1 VSGSFVHSGP
11 DGIELSQICAVLLDI
26 EGTTTPIDFV
36 QQTLFDYARSRVLE
50 FLERKWNDP
59 EVRGDIARL
68 NAEHVSES
76 PAPSLPPWRD
86 NPGGVTTYVQWLMQR
101 DVKSTGL
108 KSLQGKI
115 WEEGYRSGELKGE
128 VYPDVPPALQ
138 RWRSQ
143 VLGIAIFSS
152 GSVQAQQSL
161 FRNSNA
167 GDLSPFFRAYF
178 DTTTGSKKEPRSY
191 ARIALELKCRPA
203 QVLFISDVP
212 AELDAA
218 RKAGMQT
225 ALCVRNPAYAPA
237 DGVHQVIHSFDDLL
251 SPHGSS
257 PLKASPPMPPIPA
270 DTEAAVSAWMR
281 GRGWR
286 VRTVGWEVDDPNM
299 GFYVWQEE
307 VRSTGKV
314 HALWLDE
321 AMVRHLEPKELV
333 RVLERESVAEE
344 IRISYK
350 VRIEERGD
358 GYRVSVVPRRS
369 GEFRQVR

>member
-1 VSGSFVHSGP
+1 VSGSLVHSGP
-11 DGIELSQICAVLLDI
+11 DGIELNQIGAVLLDI
-26 EGTTTPIDFV
+26 EGTTTPLDYV
-36 QQTLFDYARSRVLE
+36 HETLFGYARARVTT
-50 FLERKWNDP
+50 FLERRWNDP
-59 EVRGDIARL
+59 DVRGDVARL
-68 NAEHVSES
+68 NAEHLIES
-76 PAPSLPPWRD
+76 PEASLPLWRD
-86 NPGGVTTYVQWLMQR
+86 NPAGVTAYVQWLMQR
-101 DVKSTGL
+101 DGKSTGL

-128 VYPDVPPALQ
+128 VYPDVPPALE
-138 RWRSQ
+138 RWRNQ
-143 VLGIAIFSS
+143 GLAIAIFSS

-161 FRNSNA
+161 FKNSNA

-191 ARIALELKCRPA
+191 TRIAQALKCRPA

-218 RKAGMQT
+218 RTAGMQT
-225 ALCVRNPAYAPA
+225 ALCVRNPADAPA
-237 DGVHQVIHSFDDLL
+237 DGAHRVIHSFDDLL
-251 SPHGSS
+251 SSHGSAAS
-257 PLKASPPMPPIPA
+257 KASPPTPPIPA
-270 DTEAAVSAWMR
+270 DTEAAVSAWMK

-286 VRTVGWEVDDPNM
+286 VGPVGWEVDDPNM

-307 VRSTGKV
+307 VRSIGKV

-321 AMVRHLEPKELV
+321 ALVRHLKPKELV

-369 GEFRQVR
+369 GEFRQVK